1 MNKPT
6 YQIKGFPIIKFQ
18 SKERLES
25 LQKGLIYANKLK
37 YYRDLEKQTG
47 DATIGDSFDGLFH
60 INEGKIKL
68 INTDEEIDLNDQLIE
83 TSASNDYVFCMFGI
97 PEQTVHFQ
105 FSEEQRTHMKS
116 FGDSALI
123 ILDSKAFI
131 ERVTEAAKAQ
141 GYTALLGRV
150 NYIDANNDYANVF
163 LSMQEDI
170 RNVALWKRNMYE
182 YQKECRFIFSPG
194 KADVDHLE
202 LQIGDIS
209 DISVIVPAENALTA
223 VVDKCP

>member
-60 INEGKIKL
+60 INEGRIKL
-68 INTDEEIDLNDQLIE
+68 INTGEEIALNDQLIE

-131 ERVTEAAKAQ
+131 DRVTEAAKAQ
-141 GYTALLGRV
+141 GYTALLGKV
-150 NYIDANNDYANVF
+150 NYIDSYHKYNTLCLCFCRSLDTWESGFHDWLNRAKVKRAALCRPFHPIIFIYLYTVGL
-163 LSMQEDI
+163 LSPHTLASSET
-170 RNVALWKRNMYE
+170 
-182 YQKECRFIFSPG
+182 FIFPS
-194 KADVDHLE
+194 
-202 LQIGDIS
+202 
-209 DISVIVPAENALTA
+209 
-223 VVDKCP
+223 